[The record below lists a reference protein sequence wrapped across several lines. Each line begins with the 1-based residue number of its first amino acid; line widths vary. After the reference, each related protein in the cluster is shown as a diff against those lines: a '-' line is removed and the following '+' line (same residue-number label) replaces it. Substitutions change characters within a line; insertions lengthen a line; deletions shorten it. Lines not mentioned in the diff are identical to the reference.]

1 MKMGTSFDPCSTAN
15 VRDFLGQAEVNE
27 AITATLHQLSDGD
40 FWWFNNGITIVA
52 SAVDQKGK
60 TLALSDPLLVNGL
73 QTSNVIHSFITDLNV
88 DEELKSKRRQQIV
101 LVKLI
106 VPPNERLRDDII

>member
-1 MKMGTSFDPCSTAN
+1 
-15 VRDFLGQAEVNE
+15 
-27 AITATLHQLSDGD
+27 
-40 FWWFNNGITIVA
+40 VA

-106 VPPNERLRDDII
+106 VLPNERLRDDIIKPQTVRRTYPKRT